1 MTVNTQ
7 PITYDTLKIQNFPEL
22 HLEKFIIT
30 NQVNKHAVLHF
41 TGYVENDGSYIL
53 TNTVVGSPIK
63 VIYGGAAQEK
73 KTFFAG
79 VITNVRVYKQES
91 NQTIEVTALANTSLL
106 DSVKESRSYQN
117 IHKTY
122 EQIMDEVAGNMGALM
137 TYGADKEEFQNPIGT
152 ISIRYKETAWEYLCR
167 LASHKHQG
175 LFGDMSMEKPVFS
188 VGANMGEY
196 DQLKVQAYEYH
207 KDIRNYEVDYANYL
221 PDVLETDYLVYEVET
236 WQILG
241 LGTRVSFGGKKL
253 YIREARY
260 EMKNAVIK
268 ATYLLCSANGLKQ
281 HRICNGKLQGL
292 SINGITAGVERDKV
306 KVQLEIDKE
315 EQPQYLFPYS
325 TMSASP
331 DGSGWYC
338 MPKEGDQLRVY
349 FPDEEEEN
357 CFAISSVSSY
367 TPQPGDSTDRMSDP
381 NVRYLRTP
389 DNKEIKLTPEGITIS
404 ADDGQAVIMMDNA
417 GNITI
422 SGAASVSM
430 TAANDVNISAA
441 HNISLYATESI
452 KLSGQG
458 GEIELDSS
466 GNTTLTGQ
474 YVLEN

>member
-1 MTVNTQ
+1 M
-7 PITYDTLKIQNFPEL
+7 
-22 HLEKFIIT
+22 
-30 NQVNKHAVLHF
+30 
-41 TGYVENDGSYIL
+41 
-53 TNTVVGSPIK
+53 
-63 VIYGGAAQEK
+63 
-73 KTFFAG
+73 
-79 VITNVRVYKQES
+79 
-91 NQTIEVTALANTSLL
+91 
-106 DSVKESRSYQN
+106 
-117 IHKTY
+117 
-122 EQIMDEVAGNMGALM
+122 
-137 TYGADKEEFQNPIGT
+137 
-152 ISIRYKETAWEYLCR
+152 
-167 LASHKHQG
+167 
-175 LFGDMSMEKPVFS
+175 
-188 VGANMGEY
+188 
-196 DQLKVQAYEYH
+196 
-207 KDIRNYEVDYANYL
+207 
-221 PDVLETDYLVYEVET
+221 
-236 WQILG
+236 
-241 LGTRVSFGGKKL
+241 
-253 YIREARY
+253 
-260 EMKNAVIK
+260 
-268 ATYLLCSANGLKQ
+268 KQ

-458 GEIELDSS
+458 GGIELDSS